1 MGRKAERVGLES
13 ALETPPFVLGRAAGR
28 PPVVLETRSPLLE
41 RGCGVSGRQYIP
53 RPNEIAAGRQ
63 AARSLDEGRERTG
76 ELRWEVGRVLLGSCE
91 TE

>member
-28 PPVVLETRSPLLE
+28 PASVVLETRSPVLE

-53 RPNEIAAGRQ
+53 RPNEITGGRQ

-76 ELRWEVGRVLLGSCE
+76 ELR
-91 TE
+91 